1 MQLEAQG
8 YVLVERPLASSR
20 GGQAVGAAALV
31 GSAVDVVL
39 TPRACLCIMDDS
51 KLPQVS
57 KNLPV
62 MGIPVMQYWFEQRQR
77 RVRRSGEM
85 LTSVSGRH
93 GMPAMHSECMM
104 WVLTPRAHLCMDHG

>member
-20 GGQAVGAAALV
+20 GGQAVGAAARV

-57 KNLPV
+57 KNC
-62 MGIPVMQYWFEQRQR
+62 
-77 RVRRSGEM
+77 
-85 LTSVSGRH
+85 H
-93 GMPAMHSECMM
+93 GHTGNA
-104 WVLTPRAHLCMDHG
+104 VLV